1 MLDTQTNVQ
10 NVYKKILSA
19 NVYDVAQITPLNLAK
34 KLSKRLGNEL
44 LFKREDLQPVFSF
57 KLRGA
62 YNKMYQL
69 SQTKTLHT
77 VVAASAGNHAQ
88 GVALSAQKMGIRA
101 IIVMPEST
109 PQIKIDAV
117 QSYGATAVLHGT
129 NYDEACAHAYAVCEQ
144 ENAEFIHP
152 FDDEDVMAG
161 QGTIGQEIL
170 QQFNDAYTGDDDHID
185 AVFIPVGG
193 GGLLGGIASYIKT
206 LSPQT
211 KIIAVE
217 PEDAAS
223 MHDALKAG
231 ERVTL
236 PSVGIF
242 ADGVAVKQA
251 GEHTFAVAKEVVD
264 DFVLVNTDEICAG
277 IKDIYDDTRSIA
289 EPAGAVAT
297 AGVKKYVQQHGWQ
310 GKKIVALVC
319 GANMNFDRL
328 RHVSER
334 AEIGEQRE
342 MLVGV
347 ELPEKAGAFK
357 AFCAAMGR
365 RNITEFNYRY
375 TSSEKAHVFAGVELR
390 KGEQEKTE
398 LIGELNNQGYQ
409 VTDLTDNEMAKLH
422 VRYMIGGTPD
432 GVGRERLLRFEFPEC
447 LGALNKFLDTLGS
460 RWNISLF
467 HYRNHGAAYGRVLV
481 GLQIEP
487 EFDAELD
494 GYLSELGY
502 TYVDETD
509 NTANAMFLK
518 K

>member
-1 MLDTQTNVQ
+1 MSHTHLNNIYQ
-10 NVYKKILSA
+10 KICSA
-19 NVYDVAQITPLNLAK
+19 NVYDVAIQTPLSPAK
-34 KLSKRLGNEL
+34 KLSARLGNEVF
-44 LFKREDLQPVFSF
+44 FKREDLQPVFSF
-57 KLRGA
+57 KVRGA

-109 PQIKIDAV
+109 PKIKVDAV
-117 QSYGATAVLHGT
+117 RGYGAEVVLHGM
-129 NYDEACAHAYAVCEQ
+129 NYDDAFARAQQVCQQEQ
-144 ENAEFIHP
+144 AEFIHA
-152 FDDEDVMAG
+152 FDDEDVIAG
-161 QGTIGQEIL
+161 QGTIGAEL
-170 QQFNDAYTGDDDHID
+170 LKQFANIHAGDID

-193 GGLLGGIASYIKT
+193 GGLLAGIGAYIKT
-206 LSPQT
+206 LSPNT

-217 PEDAAS
+217 PTDAAS

-242 ADGVAVKQA
+242 ADGVAVKQV
-251 GEHTFAVAKEVVD
+251 GEHTFAVAQEIVD
-264 DFVLVNTDEICAG
+264 DCVLVTTDEICAG
-277 IKDIYDDTRSIA
+277 IKDIYDDTRAIA

-310 GKKIVALVC
+310 AKNIVSLVG

-334 AEIGEQRE
+334 ADIGEQRE
-342 MLVGV
+342 MIIGV
-347 ELPEKAGAFK
+347 ELPEKAGSFK
-357 AFCAAMGR
+357 AFCASIGR
-365 RNITEFNYRY
+365 CNVTEFNYRY
-375 TSSEKAHVFAGVELR
+375 ANANKAHVFVGVELR
-390 KGEQEKTE
+390 SGEQEKLE
-398 LIGELNNQGYQ
+398 LINKLTEQGYQ

-422 VRYMIGGTPD
+422 IRYMIGGTPN

-481 GLQIEP
+481 GLQIPVEQ
-487 EFDAELD
+487 DGELD
-494 GYLSELGY
+494 GYLDKLGY
-502 TYVDETD
+502 TYVDET
-509 NTANAMFLK
+509 NNPTNAMFLK
-518 K
+518 NRN